1 MVFRPGDVAN
11 PTGKGGFKAGGPSPN
26 PKGRP
31 LGAQQIQNRA
41 LELCGEA
48 LDTLAEIM
56 RGRADKSIV
65 SAQIAACSLILDRGC
80 GKAGQ
85 SLAIAIDLKKRLTEL
100 THEELLQLREQYM
113 AAVGPEPM
121 RLIEHNENEMDGAR

>member
-1 MVFRPGDVAN
+1 MRP
-11 PTGKGGFKAGGPSPN
+11 K
-26 PKGRP
+26 
-31 LGAQQIQNRA
+31 GAQQIQNRA

-85 SLAIAIDLKKRLTEL
+85 SLAIAVDLKRRISEFSISVRT
-100 THEELLQLREQYM
+100 LREFYGSFAPHCADCEKLD
-113 AAVGPEPM
+113 AAIYG
-121 RLIEHNENEMDGAR
+121 LF